1 MLKKIISSILA
12 VFLLVALLPMNADA
26 AGKIKVQVNGSLL
39 TFDVQPYADNER
51 VLVPLRGVFEK
62 LGGAVSW
69 DNSTQSV
76 TVTHKGGTVKL
87 KLNAKTVQ
95 INGVEKGIDVP
106 AKAKEGRTFVP
117 LRFVGEAMGAVVN
130 WSDKD
135 QTVYIF
141 SGELTNLLKP
151 FSKGMTKTDI
161 EKHISNS
168 KYLDLSD
175 GTGVMNAPVTIYGYP
190 ADAQFYIAE
199 NGLMT
204 IMVTFE
210 VTGEVEAVGKFYSEQ
225 IKKEYGAYKANTL
238 PFHDYSN
245 VWEQYMSPLNTRYAL
260 NVNERL
266 NGRVEV
272 KIEKVF
278 PDTKTTVT
286 VN

>member
-1 MLKKIISSILA
+1 LKKIISSILA
-12 VFLLVALLPMNADA
+12 VFLLAVLLPMNADA

-39 TFDVQPYADNER
+39 TFDVQPYADNGR

-62 LGGAVSW
+62 LGGEVSW

-95 INGVEKGIDVP
+95 INGVEKAIDVP

-130 WSDKD
+130 WSVND

-151 FSKGMTKTDI
+151 FYKGMTQEEI
-161 EKHISNS
+161 EPLVTVIRYMEYKDDMTLHAKLNIF
-168 KYLDLSD
+168 
-175 GTGVMNAPVTIYGYP
+175 GQEGNAYFSLI
-190 ADAQFYIAE
+190 
-199 NGLMT
+199 NNKLMS
-204 IMVTFE
+204 IQVNI
-210 VTGEVEAVGKFYSEQ
+210 VVDGEVNAVGKQYSDTV
-225 IKKEYGAYKANTL
+225 KAEYGNYEKNTH
-238 PFHDYSN
+238 PYHDYLT
-245 VWEQYMSPLNTRYAL
+245 VWQQYMSPLNIRYELTAT
-260 NVNERL
+260 ERG
-266 NGRVEV
+266 NGKVEV
-272 KIEKVF
+272 SFNKIF

-286 VN
+286 IN